1 MSWQDKIRDPDCEL
15 CPLHEGAEHVCLMG
29 SGTRKADIMII
40 GEAPG
45 AREDESHKAFV
56 GPAGV
61 LLTEELEAAGLKR
74 SDCYITNV
82 AKCRPPQNRTP
93 TKTEIS
99 TCVDAYLEDEISRV
113 NPRYILTVGNSALQ
127 GLTGKSGIK
136 KHRGSVFRYGDAQI
150 LATLHPAA
158 ILRNPYLRPELKAD
172 FQRLGR
178 MVRRERE
185 DTPTK
190 LRIIKR
196 TAQLNA
202 LIKLLM
208 NEPVISWD
216 LETYAFDNGVRLK
229 GKQVT
234 SGLQEWREESRI
246 VCVSVAWKEGE
257 TAVIPIHHKS
267 TPWKDPDA
275 VLASLK
281 GVFERTD
288 CKYIAHNGK
297 FDCRYLASRKIYN
310 PLTFDTMLAAHML
323 DENRS
328 KGLKP
333 LAEVLLGVDSWGIG
347 EDVKDAFNT
356 PLRRLCTYAAK
367 DADFTLRLYYKFR
380 EQLKEEPRTARIF
393 KLMMMP
399 ASNMLTKIERRGI
412 WVDMERVDERLEKT
426 KDVVAKLKRMMYKHM
441 PEEKRPQKPA
451 EDKRHTKKYLKEIAG
466 LNFNSPP
473 QVAEWLFGDLGLNP
487 LKKTKGGA
495 WSTDESVLLQLA
507 REHDAVKIMLKYRK
521 WSKYLDTYLLP
532 LKYKH
537 TDSTGRTHPTYKL
550 FGTVTGRLSC
560 SDPNLQQIPRNPF
573 LRAVIGAPPGWKFIE
588 ADYSQIEL
596 RIAAMLAGD
605 PHLLRVF
612 REGRDPHMEMAI
624 DISGLPE
631 SEITSEIR
639 KQAKPVN
646 FGFLYGMGAPKFV
659 TYARDNYEVE
669 FTEKE
674 AYAVRDTFFRKWP
687 RLKAWHDRQRRI
699 ARNHLRV
706 QSPIGRIRHLP
717 DMQSGDKE
725 VRAEAERQA
734 INSPVQSFASDLMLL
749 SALQLNTR
757 LHPSK
762 SFIVGSIHDALGF
775 QCKDESVAEIVPI
788 IREVMLNPPIK
799 KMFGAELTVP
809 IDVEIK
815 VGQHWG
821 EGKVV

>member
-1 MSWQDKIRDPDCEL
+1 
-15 CPLHEGAEHVCLMG
+15 MG
-29 SGTRKADIMII
+29 SGKKSAEIMIV

-56 GPAGV
+56 GPAGI
-61 LLTEELEAAGLKR
+61 LLTEELAAAGIKR

-93 TKTEIS
+93 TKKEIS
-99 TCVDAYLEDEISRV
+99 TCVDAYLEREISRV

-136 KHRGSVFRYGDAQI
+136 KHRGSVFRYGDAKI

-178 MVRRERE
+178 MVRQERE

-196 TAQLNA
+196 TSQLNA

-208 NEPVISWD
+208 QQPVIAWD
-216 LETYAFDNGVRLK
+216 LETYAYDNGIRLK
-229 GKQVT
+229 GKPVV

-246 VCVSVAWKEGE
+246 VCVSVSWEEGE
-257 TAVIPIHHKS
+257 TAVIPMHHKN
-267 TPWKDPDA
+267 TPWKDPDQI
-275 VLASLK
+275 LQKLK
-281 GVFERTD
+281 PVFERTD

-333 LAEVLLGVDSWGIG
+333 LAEVLLGVDAWGIG
-347 EDVKDAFNT
+347 EDVKDAYNT

-412 WVDMERVDERLEKT
+412 WVDMDRVDERLKKSQE
-426 KDVVAKLKRMMYKHM
+426 VVDKLKRFMYQYV
-441 PEEKRPQKPA
+441 PEEKRPQKPDP
-451 EDKRHTKKYLKEIAG
+451 EVRHTKKYLKSIEG
-466 LNFNSPP
+466 LNFNSPS
-473 QVAEWLFGDLGLNP
+473 QVAKWLFEDLGLDPIKETDSGN
-487 LKKTKGGA
+487 
-495 WSTDESVLLQLA
+495 WSTDESTLKQLA
-507 REHDAVKIMLKYRK
+507 SEHVAVKAMLKYRK

-596 RIAAMLAGD
+596 RIAAMLSHD
-605 PHLLRVF
+605 PNLLRVF
-612 REGRDPHMEMAI
+612 HEGRDPHMEMAME
-624 DISGLPE
+624 ISGKPE
-631 SEITSEIR
+631 KEITSEIR

-659 TYARDNYEVE
+659 DYARDNYEVL
-669 FTEKE
+669 FTLQE
-674 AYAVRDTFFRKWP
+674 AYKVREAFFRKWP

-749 SALQLNTR
+749 SALQLNSI
-757 LHPSK
+757 LPANIC
-762 SFIVGSIHDALGF
+762 FIVGSIHDALGF
-775 QCKDESVAEIVPI
+775 QVRNEAVGDIVPT
-788 IREVMLNPPIK
+788 IRRAMLNPPIK
-799 KMFGAELTVP
+799 RLFGAELTVP

-821 EGKVV
+821 EGKVYEEG

>member
-1 MSWQDKIRDPDCEL
+1 MSWQNKIREPDCEL

-29 SGTRKADIMII
+29 SGPKHADIMIV

-56 GPAGV
+56 GPSGV
-61 LLTEELEAAGLKR
+61 LLTELLTEAGLKR

-82 AKCRPPQNRTP
+82 AKCRPPGNRTP
-93 TKTEIS
+93 TKVEIR
-99 TCVDAYLEDEISRV
+99 TCVDEYLESEIDRIH
-113 NPRYILTVGNSALQ
+113 PRYILTLGNSALQ

-136 KHRGSVFRYGDAQI
+136 KHRGSVFRYGDAQL

-158 ILRNPYLRPELKAD
+158 ALRNPYLRPELRAD

-178 MVRRERE
+178 MVRKEKE
-185 DTPTK
+185 GTPTK

-196 TAQLNA
+196 KSQLDA

-208 NEPVISWD
+208 HEPVIAWD
-216 LETYAFDNGVRLK
+216 LETYAFDNGIRLK

-246 VCVSVAWKEGE
+246 VCVSVAWEEGE

-267 TPWKDPDA
+267 SPWKDPEA
-275 VLASLK
+275 TLQKLK
-281 GVFERTD
+281 PVFERQD
-288 CKYIAHNGK
+288 CKYIAQNGK

-333 LAEVLLGVDSWGIG
+333 LAEVLLGVDAWGIG
-347 EDVKDAFNT
+347 EDVKDAYNT

-380 EQLKEEPRTARIF
+380 AQLKEEPRTARIF
-393 KLMMMP
+393 KLLMMP
-399 ASNMLTKIERRGI
+399 ASDMFVKVERRGI
-412 WVDMERVDERLEKT
+412 WVDMQRVDERLEKAQG
-426 KDVVAKLKRMMYKHM
+426 VVKKLKRMMYKHM
-441 PEEKRPQKPA
+441 PEEKRPQKPDL
-451 EDKRHTKKYLKEIAG
+451 DKRQTKKYLKEIAG
-466 LNFNSPP
+466 L
-473 QVAEWLFGDLGLNP
+473 
-487 LKKTKGGA
+487 KGGA

-507 REHDAVKIMLKYRK
+507 REHEAVRIMLKYRK

-596 RIAAMLAGD
+596 RIAAMLAHD
-605 PHLLRVF
+605 TNLLRVF
-612 REGRDPHMEMAI
+612 HEGRDPHMEMAI
-624 DISGLPE
+624 EISGLPE
-631 SEITSEIR
+631 SKITSEIR

-646 FGFLYGMGAPKFV
+646 FGYLYGMGWEKFI

-669 FTEKE
+669 FSEQQAK
-674 AYAVRDTFFRKWP
+674 AVRDLFFRRWS
-687 RLKAWHDRQRRI
+687 RLKAWHERQRRI
-699 ARNHLRV
+699 VRNHGRV

-717 DMQSGDKE
+717 DVYSQDKE

-734 INSPVQSFASDLMLL
+734 INSPVQSFASDLMLV
-749 SALQLNTR
+749 SALQLNNR
-757 LHPSK
+757 LDPARC
-762 SFIVGSIHDALGF
+762 FIVGSIHDALGF
-775 QCKDESVAEIVPI
+775 QVQEEHVEESVDT
-788 IREVMLNPPIK
+788 IRRVMLKPPVSRL
-799 KMFGAELTVP
+799 FGARLTVP

-821 EGKVV
+821 EGTVV